1 MQRYR
6 QRTLKITREEVGVTE
21 GSQALP
27 RTPAPLPPFHPHYK
41 SCDYTASSA
50 PVGLAPLTI
59 FVF

>member
-27 RTPAPLPPFHPHYK
+27 HPHYK
-41 SCDYTASSA
+41 PCNNIASSA
-50 PVGLAPLTI
+50 PAGLAPLTI

>member
-27 RTPAPLPPFHPHYK
+27 RTPTLSASLPPPTT
-41 SCDYTASSA
+41 S
-50 PVGLAPLTI
+50 PVMIQLAVPLL
-59 FVF
+59 V

>member
-27 RTPAPLPPFHPHYK
+27 PTPTTSPVTIQLAVPLL
-41 SCDYTASSA
+41 
-50 PVGLAPLTI
+50 V
-59 FVF
+59 